1 MEIYHS
7 FPRITWYQNNTKN
20 LEVAVDAKLCD
31 SHFLLLR
38 SLLTTMKANGYGRIG
53 NVSSLAASLQ
63 YTNTR
68 AYNISKAALN
78 MLTRKLVAELV
89 NTGILVNYV
98 DPGCVATDMGG
109 RGGRPIQ
116 QGIVWT
122 ATLPD
127 DGPSGGFFCDGEAVP
142 W

>member
-7 FPRITWYQNNTKN
+7 FPGITWYQNNTKN

-63 YTNTR
+63 YTNYGGTR

-78 MLTRKLVAELV
+78 MLTRKPTI
-89 NTGILVNYV
+89 N
-98 DPGCVATDMGG
+98 
-109 RGGRPIQ
+109 
-116 QGIVWT
+116 
-122 ATLPD
+122 
-127 DGPSGGFFCDGEAVP
+127 
-142 W
+142 